1 MKKSIVI
8 LLILSLLASV
18 LSACTQ
24 SERTPVVVF
33 CAGSLMTPFAAIET
47 AYEAAHPDVDIQM
60 ECHGSI
66 QVIRHVTELHEPID
80 VVATADAALIPM
92 LMYGTNDPDSGLP
105 YADWYVGFA
114 TNRLVVAYTPESAYA
129 DEITTENWY
138 EILTRPDVRVGLSD
152 PRFDALGYREMM
164 LFQLAAGY
172 YDVPG
177 LFQQMFRDQFTASV
191 NLNREADQSVT
202 IRVPEVMETTDDA
215 HIVLRGASL
224 ELVAL
229 LQSGDLDYA
238 IEYESVARQQG
249 LETIS
254 LPPELDL
261 GEAEYNDYYQQV
273 SVVLDYQR
281 FATVTPSFVGEQI
294 AYGITIPSNAPHA
307 DQAADYVAFILSDEG
322 RAIMEANYH
331 PLFDTIRMDGY
342 DNIPSIIQAWLVP

>member
-1 MKKSIVI
+1 M
-8 LLILSLLASV
+8 
-18 LSACTQ
+18 
-24 SERTPVVVF
+24 VVF
-33 CAGSLMTPFAAIET
+33 CAGSLMTPFAALES
-47 AYEAAHPDVDIQM
+47 AYEQTHPDVDIQM

-92 LMYGTNDPDSGLP
+92 LMYGSNDPDSGLP
-105 YADWYVGFA
+105 YADWYLGFA
-114 TNRLVVAYTPESAYA
+114 TNRLVIAYTPQSAYA
-129 DEITTENWY
+129 DEITSENWY
-138 EILTRPDVRVGLSD
+138 DVLTRPDVRVGLSD

-164 LFQLAAGY
+164 LFQLAADY
-172 YDVPG
+172 YEVPG
-177 LFQQMFRDQFTASV
+177 LFQQMFRDQFSMSV

-202 IRVPEVMETTDDA
+202 IRVPEVMETTDDS
-215 HIVLRGASL
+215 HIILRGASL

-249 LETIS
+249 LQVVS

-261 GEAEYNDYYQQV
+261 GEATYNDYYRQV

-281 FATVTPSFVGEQI
+281 FATITPSFVGEQI

-307 DQAADYVAFILSDEG
+307 ELAADYVAFILSDEG

-331 PLFDTIRMDGY
+331 PLFDSVRVDGY
-342 DNIPSIIQAWLVP
+342 DNIPSIIQAWLAP